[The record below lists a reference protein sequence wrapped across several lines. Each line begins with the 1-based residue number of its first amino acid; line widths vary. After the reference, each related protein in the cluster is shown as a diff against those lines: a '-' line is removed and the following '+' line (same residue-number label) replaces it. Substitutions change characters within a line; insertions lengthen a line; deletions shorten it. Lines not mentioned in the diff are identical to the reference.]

1 MTRTS
6 MRLFLV
12 FLMAAVAVRPA
23 SAQTGLEPI
32 IKAPQVGEVLQGTIA
47 ITGSDNV
54 TGYFS
59 SEVAFAYTGDAT
71 GTWFLIAASS
81 RPVEDGTLAT
91 WDTTT
96 ITDGNYV
103 LRLRVYLGDGSFLAL
118 TVPDIRVRNYTPIET
133 PTPAP
138 TAVQATPVP
147 TATLTATPFP
157 TPTSMLPNP
166 AVLTPV
172 DVSISIAYGGVA
184 AVILLFVI
192 GIYLWLRRK

>member
-1 MTRTS
+1 M
-6 MRLFLV
+6 
-12 FLMAAVAVRPA
+12 
-23 SAQTGLEPI
+23 AQTGLEPI
-32 IKAPQVGEVLQGTIA
+32 IKTPQTGDVLQGIIT
-47 ITGSDNV
+47 ITGSDEV
-54 TGYFS
+54 TGFFS
-59 SEVAFAYTGDAT
+59 SEVAFAFAGDTT

-103 LRLRVYLGDGSFLAL
+103 LRLRVYLGDGSFLDV
-118 TVPDIRVRNYTPIET
+118 TVPDVRVRNYTPIET

-138 TAVQATPVP
+138 TALQATPVP

-157 TPTSMLPNP
+157 TPTSMPHNP
-166 AVLTPV
+166 AILTPV